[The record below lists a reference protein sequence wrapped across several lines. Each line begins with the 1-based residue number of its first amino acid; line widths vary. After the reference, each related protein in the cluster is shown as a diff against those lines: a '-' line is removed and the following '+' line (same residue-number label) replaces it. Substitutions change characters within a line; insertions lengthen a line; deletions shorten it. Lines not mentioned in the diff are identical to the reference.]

1 MLVFVFELYPHA
13 SKGLEVERHTTIR
26 LGGESEVK
34 SALFRKVA
42 STNVECDGGSERH
55 EWIFE

>member
-1 MLVFVFELYPHA
+1 MRARGWKWRGIPR
-13 SKGLEVERHTTIR
+13 SGL
-26 LGGESEVK
+26 GSESEVK

-42 STNVECDGGSERH
+42 KTNVECIGGSERH